1 MLEEEERV
9 ANQLLLTG
17 GDDLVLD
24 RHGFRVGDA
33 TEMEKVD
40 VHDKLVRSL

>member
-1 MLEEEERV
+1 MFEEEDRV
-9 ANQLLLTG
+9 ADQLLLPG
-17 GDDLVLD
+17 GDELPLD

-40 VHDKLVRSL
+40 VHDKSVRSL